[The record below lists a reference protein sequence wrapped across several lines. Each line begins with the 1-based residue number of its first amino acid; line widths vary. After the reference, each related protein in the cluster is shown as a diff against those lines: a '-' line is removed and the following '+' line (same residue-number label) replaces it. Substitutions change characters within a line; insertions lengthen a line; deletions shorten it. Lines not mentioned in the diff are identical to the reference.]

1 MVVTNP
7 MSYLAELNCP
17 DPGSFTN
24 ATNDPP
30 NSNRSLGTTLTFTC
44 NSGLQFPNNVTAK
57 TLTCEGNPGSMFW
70 SPTITQRTCY
80 GNAYSITYYIQL
92 YQSIS
97 WVLSFE
103 LVPCPSKCLLNSLMI
118 NALFILKNQ
127 SKSSSNAMNHQI

>member
-1 MVVTNP
+1 MEAVLLNGLGDNSKMFLIVVPNP
-7 MSYLAELNCP
+7 VSYLAELNCP
-17 DPGSFTN
+17 DPRPFIN

-30 NSNRSLGTTLTFTC
+30 NSNRSIGTTLTFTC

-70 SPTITQRTCY
+70 NPTITQRTCY

-97 WVLSFE
+97 
-103 LVPCPSKCLLNSLMI
+103 
-118 NALFILKNQ
+118 
-127 SKSSSNAMNHQI
+127 